1 MNENKR
7 DSKEQPLKDIVDK
20 LMKAYSL
27 DKKMKELDVIAA
39 WPELMGPAVAHRTKD
54 IYIKNKM
61 LYLSIDSS
69 VMREQLLIGKSIII
83 KRLNDFAGFDVIT
96 DVWFS

>member
-83 KRLNDFAGFDVIT
+83 KRLNDFAGFEVIT

>member
-7 DSKEQPLKDIVDK
+7 ASEEQPLKDIIDK

-27 DKKMKELDVIAA
+27 DKKMKELDVVAA
-39 WPELMGPAVAHRTKD
+39 WPELMGPAIAHRTKE
-54 IYIKNKM
+54 IYVKNKM

-69 VMREQLLIGKSIII
+69 VMREQLLMGKTIII
-83 KRLNDFAGFDVIT
+83 HRVNEYAGYEMIT
-96 DVWFS
+96 DIWFS

>member
-7 DSKEQPLKDIVDK
+7 ESNELPLKDIVDK

-27 DKKMKELDVIAA
+27 DKKMKELDVVAA
-39 WPELMGPAVAHRTKD
+39 WSELMGHAVAHRTKD
-54 IYIKNKM
+54 IHIKNKM

-83 KRLNDFAGFDVIT
+83 KRVNDFAGFEVIS